1 MTAVSDIEHSQI
13 NATVYKDRVEQ
24 IRYDTIP
31 ARNIRQRPQTE
42 VWKIERLLGRGGF
55 GEYKEIGAFV
65 QFFGWFKDGNDVF
78 VAMEYV
84 PLGDLETNIAA
95 HSGKIPE
102 VEALDITRQILLG
115 LEIMHA
121 ECYAHRDLK
130 PQNVLVVHGPP
141 QWWVKLADFGLS
153 KRMTETTAYYT
164 KSGTQPYMAPE
175 ILDCLDT
182 DTSSMGYTN
191 AVDLWAVGC
200 ITYRLVTSIVPFPP
214 GRSLRKYCEDRSL
227 FPFDPLFD
235 SGIKSLCIE
244 FIKGL
249 LEPHP
254 KERPS
259 ASQALAD
266 TWVMLGINNL
276 SQSNQETSGFSEFTA
291 SNIDYNTASHDG
303 LKSYRLPSPSHTD
316 SSYTQ
321 YSSQTP
327 SASDINSLTVSQHL
341 TVPRKSLATSDSE
354 SMVKQLSTEE
364 EATPPKLKLDILANP
379 LFTKESP
386 AMLQLAPNRISSSQD
401 GKTVALSPDNSVSA
415 SAPRDKTARTISESI
430 LRIFKARRTEV
441 ALQILKGHT
450 GWVRSVAFSPDGKV
464 VASASYDKTVRLWIA
479 ATGAALQTLKGHTD
493 GV

>member
-55 GEYKEIGAFV
+55 GEYKETGAFV
-65 QFFGWFKDGNDVF
+65 QFFSWFKDGNDVF

-84 PLGDLETNIAA
+84 PLGDLKTNIAA
-95 HSGKIPE
+95 HSGKILE

-115 LEIMHA
+115 LEIMQA

-141 QWWVKLADFGLS
+141 Q
-153 KRMTETTAYYT
+153 
-164 KSGTQPYMAPE
+164 
-175 ILDCLDT
+175 C
-182 DTSSMGYTN
+182 
-191 AVDLWAVGC
+191 
-200 ITYRLVTSIVPFPP
+200 
-214 GRSLRKYCEDRSL
+214 
-227 FPFDPLFD
+227 
-235 SGIKSLCIE
+235 GIKSLCIE

-266 TWVMLGINNL
+266 TWVMLGFNNL
-276 SQSNQETSGFSEFTA
+276 SQSNQETSRFSEFTA
-291 SNIDYNTASHDG
+291 SNIDYNTASHNG

-321 YSSQTP
+321 YSSQTQ

-341 TVPRKSLATSDSE
+341 TVTRKSLATSDSE

-386 AMLQLAPNRISSSQD
+386 AMLQLVPNRISSSQD
-401 GKTVALSPDNSVSA
+401 GKTMALSPDNSVRSLVGGLL
-415 SAPRDKTARTISESI
+415 SQRQGSSVRIVRRDGPALGRGDGRRPTDAQGPYRRGQVGGLLSRRQGSGV
-430 LRIFKARRTEV
+430 RIVRQDDPALGRGDGRRP
-441 ALQILKGHT
+441 ADAQRPYRRGHV
-450 GWVRSVAFSPDGKV
+450 GGLLSRRQGGGVR
-464 VASASYDKTVRLWIA
+464 I
-479 ATGAALQTLKGHTD
+479 
-493 GV
+493 